1 MARVVCSCPEVR
13 YWDVIDREATARCW
27 SCGER
32 FVEVDPDSLTPLA
45 PAPVA
50 EPVVSE
56 TTSDAASTHRQCVP
70 QTAKELVTC
79 ARELLGIERNTVV
92 QTTVL
97 LCGDLVDRPSRTSEE
112 IAIVWAALLDMA
124 HSAPCSTSAA

>member
-56 TTSDAASTHRQCVP
+56 TTSDAASTRDQCVP

-79 ARELLGIERNTVV
+79 AQELLGIERNTVV
-92 QTTVL
+92 QATVL
-97 LCGDLVDRPSRTSEE
+97 LCGDLGGRPSRTSEE
-112 IAIVWAALLDMA
+112 IATVWAALLDMA
-124 HSAPCSTSAA
+124 HSASCSTSAA